1 MTADAGTTA
10 PEVRILVVEDEPAI
24 ATQIAHRLTAE
35 GWLVETA
42 HDGLAALDAAAR
54 LQPDVMVL
62 DVMLPG
68 IDGIEVC
75 RRVQAAQDLAVL
87 MLTARDDETDIL
99 VGLGGRSEE
108 RRVGTAGGGKL

>member
-1 MTADAGTTA
+1 MSAHAGTTA
-10 PEVRILVVEDEPAI
+10 PQGSTLLVGAARAT